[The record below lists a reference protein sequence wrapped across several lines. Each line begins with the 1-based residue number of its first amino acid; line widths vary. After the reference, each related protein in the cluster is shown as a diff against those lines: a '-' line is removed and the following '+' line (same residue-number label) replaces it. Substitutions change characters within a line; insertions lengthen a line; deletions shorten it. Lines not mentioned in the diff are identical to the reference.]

1 MAAAALRR
9 GRGRGGSKLDEAGT
23 RTRNLKM
30 ILEFPSISS
39 TLRNRIPFGI
49 FEFVCGREI
58 ARDMKYVVGCGSLA
72 FLVDVIMLW
81 NRGWGGGGGCFLL
94 FEVLCFAD

>member
-1 MAAAALRR
+1 MEAAAAVRR
-9 GRGRGGSKLDEAGT
+9 GRGRGGSKLDEAG
-23 RTRNLKM
+23 TRNLKM

-49 FEFVCGREI
+49 FDFVCGREI

-81 NRGWGGGGGCFLL
+81 NRGWGWGG
-94 FEVLCFAD
+94 EVFSTF